1 MTTLNLSLITTLNK
15 EFLQKQMDIDKSAS
29 IACGKSLKGN
39 LQSTL
44 LNYQVKLKVLSI
56 GINISIIV
64 NCGSLYFKLWI

>member
-15 EFLQKQMDIDKSAS
+15 EFLQKQMDIDKSAC

>member
-29 IACGKSLKGN
+29 IACRKSLKGN

>member
-56 GINISIIV
+56 GINISIIA

>member
-1 MTTLNLSLITTLNK
+1 
-15 EFLQKQMDIDKSAS
+15 MDIDKSAG
-29 IACGKSLKGN
+29 IACGKILKGN

-44 LNYQVKLKVLSI
+44 LNYQVKLKVLRI

>member
-1 MTTLNLSLITTLNK
+1 MTTLNLSLITTQNK
-15 EFLQKQMDIDKSAS
+15 EFLQKQMDIDKSAG
-29 IACGKSLKGN
+29 IACGKKGN

-56 GINISIIV
+56 GINISIIA